1 MIDFL
6 KSLDFVNPQW
16 FWLLLTLPI
25 LIAFY
30 WLRIRKRQHSFRTS
44 TLDWFTG
51 RKLKSLRQRIVH
63 LPFILRI
70 LGLVL
75 LIVVLTRPQTSDSS
89 KSTNIEGIDI
99 ILCIDVSGSMR
110 AMDFK
115 PNRLDAAKKTATN
128 FIQGRPNDRMGL
140 VVFAGE
146 AYTQCPLTTDHQ
158 VLTDLIKPLKNGM
171 IEDGTALGD
180 GLATSV
186 NRIKDSEAISKVII
200 LLTDGVQ
207 TAGSLDPLTSAE
219 LAKSYGIRIYTIGVG
234 THGEAPVPVQTPFGE
249 QIVNYPVEI
258 DEDVLQKVA
267 QNTGGNY
274 YRATN
279 NQSLED
285 IFNEIDNL
293 EKSKIQVD
301 VFKTRYDQYRWFL
314 WPAILLFILELILR
328 LTVFRI
334 KI

>member
-6 KSLDFVNPQW
+6 KQLNFANPQW
-16 FWLLLTLPI
+16 FWLFLSLPL
-25 LIAFY
+25 LIAIY
-30 WLRIRKRQHSFRTS
+30 WVRIRKRQHNFRTS
-44 TLDWFTG
+44 NLDWFTG
-51 RKLKSLRQRIVH
+51 KKLISIRQRLLHI
-63 LPFILRI
+63 PFVLRV
-70 LGLVL
+70 LGLSL
-75 LIVVLTRPQTSDSS
+75 LIIVLARPQTSDSS

-99 ILCIDVSGSMR
+99 ILSIDVSGSMR

-115 PNRLDAAKKTATN
+115 PNRLEAAKKTATK
-128 FIQGRPNDRMGL
+128 FIEGRTNDRMGL

-146 AYTQCPLTTDHQ
+146 AFTQCPLTTDHQ

-180 GLATSV
+180 GLATAV

-219 LAKSYGIRIYTIGVG
+219 LAKSFGIRIYTIGVG
-234 THGEAPVPVQTPFGE
+234 THGDAPIPVQTPFGE
-249 QIVNYPVEI
+249 QIMNYPVEI
-258 DEDVLQKVA
+258 DEEVLQKVA

-285 IFNEIDNL
+285 IFNEIDQL

-301 VFKTRYDQYRWFL
+301 IFKTRYDQYRWFL
-314 WPAILLFILELILR
+314 WPAILLFVLDLILR